1 MTFTSLP
8 DGYTAAVFGASGG
21 IGSALVGEL
30 AADPRCVIVR
40 AGSRS
45 GGGLSGEKILPF
57 TFDLA
62 DSASIA
68 RAAGTVGTPDLILVA
83 TGMLHA
89 DGQQPEKTFRSLDG
103 EAMLRA
109 FTINAVGPA
118 MIARH
123 VFARAPR
130 DSRIVFGAL
139 SARVGSISDNRL
151 GGWYSYRASKAALNQ
166 LVRTLAVEL
175 ARTHPGSI
183 CVALHPGTVDTP
195 LSKPFQGAVA
205 AEKLFS
211 PQRAAQQLLA
221 VLDGLGPESSGRL
234 IGWDGREISP

>member
-21 IGSALVGEL
+21 IGSALVDEL

-45 GGGLSGEKILPF
+45 GGGPAGEKILPF

-62 DSASIA
+62 DPASIA
-68 RAAGTVGTPDLILVA
+68 RAAETVGVPDLVLVA
-83 TGMLHA
+83 TGTLHA
-89 DGQQPEKTFRSLDG
+89 NGMQPEKTFRSLETD
-103 EAMLRA
+103 AMQRA

-123 VFARAPR
+123 IFGRASR
-130 DSRIVFGAL
+130 DSQVAFGAI
-139 SARVGSISDNRL
+139 SAKVGSISDNRL

-166 LVRTLAVEL
+166 LVRTFAVEL
-175 ARTHPGSI
+175 ARTHPRSV
-183 CVALHPGTVDTP
+183 CVALHPGTVDTA
-195 LSKPFQGAVA
+195 LSKPFQSAVA